1 MKNFAKK
8 WLLPP
13 GISRW
18 VRDASPSVKALW
30 GGQPSRIVGPSF
42 DPAGKEAAS
51 LEKLQ
56 IAPYGQILWVEV
68 ERLTLRGCAFTWE
81 QHPFVRYFRD
91 GMESL
96 RRFYELHQPRN
107 QIEALLLDGTR
118 VGDFVPV
125 EFPKHRRPWSFE
137 KQFGGEGSLDASH
150 GCKLHGPVSEEKL
163 LYEKI
168 RLDNIRDSVQEH
180 GFLQVGDEFIRFG
193 EILIDDSEP
202 GVPDYRVYAPGG
214 QHRISLLSHLGWP
227 LIPMMPQPSF
237 PWREVRLSDLARWP
251 GVLDGTF
258 SEEAARAYFLAH
270 FRSPTEQLLPGW

>member
-1 MKNFAKK
+1 MKSFVRE
-8 WLLPP
+8 WILPP
-13 GISRW
+13 KFNQLLT
-18 VRDASPSVKALW
+18 AAPPSVKRLW
-30 GGQPSRIVGPSF
+30 GGDSPPRPINPE
-42 DPAGKEAAS
+42 GKEVAG

-68 ERLTLRGCAFTWE
+68 ERLTLRGCALTWE

-125 EFPKHRRPWSFE
+125 EFPKHRRPWTFE
-137 KQFGGEGSLDASH
+137 TQYLGDGTNGASH
-150 GCKLHGPVSEEKL
+150 GDQHHGPVSEEKL
-163 LYEKI
+163 LYEKK
-168 RLDNIRDSVQEH
+168 RLDDIRDSVREH
-180 GFLQVGDEFIRFG
+180 GFLEVGDGFIRFG
-193 EILIDDSEP
+193 ELLINDDSVAT
-202 GVPDYRVYAPGG
+202 GYRVCVPAG
-214 QHRISLLSHLGWP
+214 QHRISFLAHMGWP
-227 LIPMMPQPSF
+227 LIPMMPHPSF

-258 SEEAARAYFLAH
+258 SEKAARAYFLAH

>member
-1 MKNFAKK
+1 M
-8 WLLPP
+8 
-13 GISRW
+13 
-18 VRDASPSVKALW
+18 
-30 GGQPSRIVGPSF
+30 
-42 DPAGKEAAS
+42 
-51 LEKLQ
+51 EKLQ

-68 ERLTLRGCAFTWE
+68 ERLTFRGGVACTWE
-81 QHPFVRYFRD
+81 QHPSVRYFRD

-107 QIEALLLDGTR
+107 QMEALLLDDTR

-125 EFPKHRRPWSFE
+125 KFPKRRMPWSFE
-137 KQFGGEGSLDASH
+137 VQSGGEGSLGASH
-150 GCKLHGPVSEEKL
+150 GTQHHGPVSEEKL
-163 LYEKI
+163 LSEKN

-180 GFLQVGDEFIRFG
+180 GFLQVVGDGFIRFG

-202 GVPDYRVYAPGG
+202 GVTEYRVYARGG

-227 LIPMMPQPSF
+227 LIPMMPQRSF